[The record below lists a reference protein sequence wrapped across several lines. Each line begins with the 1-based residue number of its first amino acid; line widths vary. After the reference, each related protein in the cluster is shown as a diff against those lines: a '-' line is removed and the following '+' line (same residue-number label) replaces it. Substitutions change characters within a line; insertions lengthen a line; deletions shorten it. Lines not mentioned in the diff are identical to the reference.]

1 MLPFSKILPSR
12 LFKPTLILVLALTL
26 LLSVFQGAV
35 PAQSVSQLDARV
47 SRLESENSVLRS
59 QLSQLSSEISRG
71 NRGGVT
77 VTPPRVSS
85 PPTTSN
91 ALASDPMF
99 NRLATLVIELRERI
113 IALENRAGIPQQP

>member
-1 MLPFSKILPSR
+1 MLPFSKIFQSR
-12 LFKPTLILVLALTL
+12 LFKPILIFVLALML

-59 QLSQLSSEISRG
+59 QLSQLASQISRG
-71 NRGGVT
+71 DRGSGVS
-77 VTPPRVSS
+77 VAPPRVSS
-85 PPTTSN
+85 PPASN
-91 ALASDPMF
+91 SVLASDPMF

-113 IALENRAGIPQQP
+113 IALENRAGIAPQ

>member
-1 MLPFSKILPSR
+1 MLSFSKIFQSR
-12 LFKPTLILVLALTL
+12 LLKPTLIFIFALV

-59 QLSQLSSEISRG
+59 QLSQIASQVSRG
-71 NRGGVT
+71 NRGSGVT
-77 VTPPRVSS
+77 VAPPSVSS
-85 PPTTSN
+85 PTGSN
-91 ALASDPMF
+91 SVLASDPMF